1 MPKVYPS
8 GTNTFVPSTEAT
20 NNLVVDFSRNP
31 KKFKLP
37 EYMQY
42 VPIKKPRGLYIEM
55 TVEQAGR
62 ILGSD
67 AEDIAWPY
75 GADAPSGEGSEEGFE
90 FKAVETRRFAPAFRL
105 PQEADENADWKLL
118 AQFARI
124 NAQRAMTARTLR
136 AVTRMINTSN
146 YPTGHYSAVDSIAGV
161 TGRWNLS
168 TTVRMDIKRSLDYAA
183 EQIMIATLGAVQP
196 EDLIVVMGPRVA
208 QRISV
213 TQEIRDHIKQSPAA
227 EKTILGN
234 LGPANNFGMPERLYD
249 YKLVVENAVKVTSR
263 KGATASKSFVMP
275 STAVV
280 MMARP
285 GGLEGIEGSPSFSTW
300 TMFFKEEMTV
310 ESKHDI
316 DNRRHLGRTVDDYGI
331 HATAPIS
338 GFVFTDP
345 ISA

>member
-20 NNLVVDFSRNP
+20 NNLVVDFSRNQNKFRLP
-31 KKFKLP
+31 K
-37 EYMQY
+37 YVQY
-42 VPIKKPRGLYIEM
+42 TPITKPRGLYIEM

-90 FKAVETRRFAPAFRL
+90 FKQVETKRFAPSFRL

-136 AVTRMINTSN
+136 CVSRMINTAN
-146 YPTGHYSAVDSIAGV
+146 YPTGHFSAVESITGV

-168 TTVRMDIKRSLDYAA
+168 TTVRMDIKRSLDAAA
-183 EQIMIATLGAVQP
+183 EQIMISTLGAVQP
-196 EDLIVVMGPRVA
+196 EDLVVVMGPRVA

-213 TQEIRDHIKQSPAA
+213 CQEIRDHIKQSPAA
-227 EKTILGN
+227 EKTIVGN
-234 LGPANNFGMPERLYD
+234 MGSVNNFGLPDRLYD
-249 YKLVVENAVKVTSR
+249 YNIVVENAVKVTSR
-263 KGATASKSFVMP
+263 KGATASKSFIWP
-275 STAVV
+275 STAVC
-280 MMARP
+280 MFARP
-285 GGLEGIEGSPSFSTW
+285 GGLEGVEGSPSFSAW
-300 TMFFKEEMTV
+300 TLFFKEEMTV

-316 DNRRHLGRTVDDYGI
+316 DNRRHSGRTVDDYGI
-331 HATAPIS
+331 HATAPIA
-338 GFVFTDP
+338 GYVFTDP